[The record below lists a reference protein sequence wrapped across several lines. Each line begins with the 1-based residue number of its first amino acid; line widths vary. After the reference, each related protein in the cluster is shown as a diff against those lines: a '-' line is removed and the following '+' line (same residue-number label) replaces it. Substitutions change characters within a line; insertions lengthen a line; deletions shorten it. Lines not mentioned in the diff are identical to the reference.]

1 MVAECGV
8 HSTSRPFVI
17 RRRAAREKNRLSVVE
32 KSVLV
37 GYSAQQMFALVD
49 AVENYPQFLPWC
61 DRAEVLERDDT
72 RTRATLHINYHGA
85 TQSFTTEN
93 AKDPP
98 QTMTVRLVEG
108 PFRVLDGEWRFTP
121 LRENA
126 CRIDF
131 RLHYEFSSKLLEM
144 LVGPVFSYIANTMVD
159 AFVKRADKV

>member
-1 MVAECGV
+1 MRGLILPVRLR
-8 HSTSRPFVI
+8 HL
-17 RRRAAREKNRLSVVE
+17 RAGEEQLSVVE

-37 GYSAQQMFALVD
+37 GYSTQQMFALVD
-49 AVENYPQFLPWC
+49 AVEAYPQFLPWC
-61 DRAEVLERDDT
+61 DRAEVIHRDET

-93 AKDPP
+93 LKEAPHK
-98 QTMTVRLVEG
+98 MTVRLVEG

-126 CRIDF
+126 CKIDF
-131 RLHYEFSSKLLEM
+131 RLHYEFSSKLLEI

-159 AFVKRADKV
+159 AFVKRAEQMYGT